1 MKYKVI
7 KKFPLSPEIGFII
20 NFDNI
25 EQFVYKE
32 RFILTSFDCKN
43 NPEFFE
49 KSILTTDDKVD
60 VFNNDVIYMVENNK
74 ITTQCAFLS
83 TRQLYPKAKFYS
95 TKEKAELH
103 LHKFKVGDIVK
114 TSNDVGKIKS
124 IFEDISRWNTFYM
137 AVNVEYVLGK
147 STQNIS
153 DIRLAT
159 DKEIENYYKD
169 MGWKI
174 GCSFKYKDGSIYKL
188 IRLSIVAHRMWAW
201 YKKTDTSV
209 SLSAFLIDECELIV
223 NEYPK
228 NWKDLKKIDGWY
240 INDDS
245 KISKITNCQAINE
258 YTDLCFTKKQCKSI
272 LAFAQLTQLHA
283 VMIEMYNKEN
293 NCDWKPV
300 YSTTKLIDTHH
311 KTDLFVVV
319 RGLNKLE
326 VNVRSTMYH
335 PLVFPTRELAEFSLL
350 HHDKLWEQY
359 YEI

>member
-7 KKFPLSPEIGFII
+7 KEFPLSPEIGFII

-49 KSILTTDDKVD
+49 KSILTTDDEVD
-60 VFNNDVIYMVENNK
+60 VFNNDVIYMVDDNK
-74 ITTQCAFLS
+74 ITSHWAFLS
-83 TRQLYPKAKFYS
+83 TREVYPKAKFYS
-95 TKEKAELH
+95 TKERAELH
-103 LHKFKVGDIVK
+103 LHKFRIGDIVK
-114 TSNDVGKIKS
+114 TCNGVGRIKS
-124 IFEDISRWNTFYM
+124 IFEDSTRWDTPYT
-137 AVNVEYVLGK
+137 AVNVEYILGK
-147 STQNIS
+147 STQNVL
-153 DIRLAT
+153 DIKIAT
-159 DKEIENYYKD
+159 DEEIEMYYRTI
-169 MGWKI
+169 GWGV
-174 GCSFKYKDGSIYKL
+174 GCSFKYKDGQIYKL
-188 IRLSIVAHRMWAW
+188 NKISIVVHRMWVW
-201 YKKTDTSV
+201 HKRIDG

-228 NWKDLKKIDGWY
+228 SWEDLKKIDGWY

-258 YTDLCFTKKQCKSI
+258 YTDLCFTKKQCESI

-283 VMIEMYNKEN
+283 EIIKIYNKEN

-300 YSTTKLIDTHH
+300 YSTTKLFDTHH

-319 RGLNKLE
+319 RGLNKIE

-335 PLVFPTRELAEFSLL
+335 HLVFSTRELAEFSAK
-350 HHDKLWEQY
+350 HHKKLWEQY